1 MFYRIL
7 IFVLVLVSC
16 SPTSIYNPSIFMS
29 QAWIENTILDC
40 ILKECYLCSLKITN
54 KPVVSLFAGTGVAA
68 SVDGTTSTASFKT
81 PFGLEVDTSGNIY
94 VSDQINNLIRKI
106 DPSGNVKTL
115 STNLPLQD
123 PSGIKFDPLTGDKY
137 VSCKDSNQIYK
148 IDSTEQFSLFAG
160 SSSDLSGLQN
170 GDRLNS
176 LFDSPFF
183 MDIDPERNLYVGELS
198 NHTIR
203 KINLNS
209 GTVSTLSGGI
219 SGYLDGDL
227 ASARFKSPLGIAYNR
242 KMNSLLA
249 ADIQDHRIR
258 KIDLKNSTVSTL
270 LGNGIGADVDGNGT
284 NASFFGPAFISIDN
298 SGYMFVSDA
307 NSNRIRIVD
316 PLLNVST
323 IDHTFMEI
331 GTVKVDCL
339 NQRLLVA
346 DSSANQ
352 IFQVK
357 FE

>member
-7 IFVLVLVSC
+7 IFILVLISC
-16 SPTSIYNPSIFMS
+16 SPSSVYNPSIFMS

-54 KPVVSLFAGTGVAA
+54 KPIVSLFAGTGAA
-68 SVDGTTSTASFKT
+68 VSVDGTTSTASFKT
-81 PFGLEVDTSGNIY
+81 PFGLEVDTSGNIF
-94 VSDQINNLIRKI
+94 VSDQTANLIRKI

-115 STNLPLQD
+115 STNLPLED
-123 PSGIKFDPLTGDKY
+123 PSGIKFDPFTGDKY
-137 VSCKDSNQIYK
+137 VSCKDSSQIYK
-148 IDSTEQFSLFAG
+148 IDSMEQFSLFAG
-160 SSSDLSGLQN
+160 SSSGSSSLQN

-176 LFDSPFF
+176 LFNGPFF
-183 MDIDPERNLYVGELS
+183 MDIDPERNLYVGELG

-203 KINLNS
+203 KIDLNS
-209 GTVSTLSGGI
+209 GNVSTLSGGI

-227 ASARFKSPLGIAYNR
+227 ASARFKSPLGIAYDH
-242 KMNSLLA
+242 KTDSLLA

-258 KIDLKNSTVSTL
+258 KIDLKTSTVSTL
-270 LGNGIGADVDGNGT
+270 LGNGVGVDVDGNGT
-284 NASFFGPAFISIDN
+284 NASFFGPAFISLDN

-323 IDHTFMEI
+323 IAHTFMSI
-331 GTVKVDCL
+331 GVVKVDCL
-339 NQRLLVA
+339 NQRLLVT

>member
-7 IFVLVLVSC
+7 ISILVLISC
-16 SPTSIYNPSIFMS
+16 SPSSVYNPSIFMS

-54 KPVVSLFAGTGVAA
+54 KPIVSLFAGTGAA
-68 SVDGTTSTASFKT
+68 VSVDGTTSTASFKT
-81 PFGLEVDTSGNIY
+81 PFGLEVDTSGNIF
-94 VSDQINNLIRKI
+94 VSDQAANLIRKI

-115 STNLPLQD
+115 STNLPLED
-123 PSGIKFDPLTGDKY
+123 PSGIKFDPFTGDKY
-137 VSCKDSNQIYK
+137 VSCKDSSQIYK
-148 IDSTEQFSLFAG
+148 IDSMEQFSLFAG
-160 SSSDLSGLQN
+160 SSSGSSSLQN

-176 LFDSPFF
+176 LFNGPFF
-183 MDIDPERNLYVGELS
+183 MDIDPERNLYVGELG

-203 KINLNS
+203 KIDLNS
-209 GTVSTLSGGI
+209 GNVSTLSGGI

-227 ASARFKSPLGIAYNR
+227 ASARFKSPLGIAYNH
-242 KMNSLLA
+242 KTDSLLA

-258 KIDLKNSTVSTL
+258 KINLKTSTVSTL
-270 LGNGIGADVDGNGT
+270 LGNGVGMDVDGNGT
-284 NASFFGPAFISIDN
+284 NASFFGPAFISLDN

-323 IDHTFMEI
+323 IAHTFMSI
-331 GTVKVDCL
+331 GVVKVDCL
-339 NQRLLVA
+339 NQRLLVT

>member
-7 IFVLVLVSC
+7 ISILVLISC
-16 SPTSIYNPSIFMS
+16 SPSSVYNPSIFMS

-54 KPVVSLFAGTGVAA
+54 KPIVSLFAGTGAA
-68 SVDGTTSTASFKT
+68 VSVDGTTSTASFKT
-81 PFGLEVDTSGNIY
+81 PFGLEVDTSGNIF
-94 VSDQINNLIRKI
+94 VSDQTANLIRKI

-115 STNLPLQD
+115 STNLPLED
-123 PSGIKFDPLTGDKY
+123 PSGIKFDPFTGDKY
-137 VSCKDSNQIYK
+137 VSCKDSSQIYK
-148 IDSTEQFSLFAG
+148 IDSMEQFSLFAG
-160 SSSDLSGLQN
+160 SSSGSSSLQN

-176 LFDSPFF
+176 LFNGPFF
-183 MDIDPERNLYVGELS
+183 MDIDPERNLYVGELG

-203 KINLNS
+203 KIDLNS
-209 GTVSTLSGGI
+209 GNVSTLSGGI

-227 ASARFKSPLGIAYNR
+227 ASARFKSPLGIAYNH
-242 KMNSLLA
+242 KTDSLLA

-258 KIDLKNSTVSTL
+258 KIDLKTSTVSTL
-270 LGNGIGADVDGNGT
+270 LGNGVGMDVDGNGT
-284 NASFFGPAFISIDN
+284 NASFFGPAFISLDN

-323 IDHTFMEI
+323 IAHTFMSI
-331 GTVKVDCL
+331 GVVKVDCL
-339 NQRLLVA
+339 NQRLLVT

>member
-1 MFYRIL
+1 
-7 IFVLVLVSC
+7 
-16 SPTSIYNPSIFMS
+16 
-29 QAWIENTILDC
+29 
-40 ILKECYLCSLKITN
+40 
-54 KPVVSLFAGTGVAA
+54 
-68 SVDGTTSTASFKT
+68 
-81 PFGLEVDTSGNIY
+81 
-94 VSDQINNLIRKI
+94 
-106 DPSGNVKTL
+106 
-115 STNLPLQD
+115 
-123 PSGIKFDPLTGDKY
+123 
-137 VSCKDSNQIYK
+137 
-148 IDSTEQFSLFAG
+148 
-160 SSSDLSGLQN
+160 
-170 GDRLNS
+170 
-176 LFDSPFF
+176 

-346 DSSANQ
+346 DSRANQ

>member
-7 IFVLVLVSC
+7 IFILVLISC
-16 SPTSIYNPSIFMS
+16 SPSSVYNPSIFMS

-54 KPVVSLFAGTGVAA
+54 KPIVSLFAGTGAA
-68 SVDGTTSTASFKT
+68 VSVDGTTSTASFKT
-81 PFGLEVDTSGNIY
+81 PFGLEVDTSGNIF
-94 VSDQINNLIRKI
+94 VSDQTANLIRKI

-115 STNLPLQD
+115 STNLPLED
-123 PSGIKFDPLTGDKY
+123 PSGIKFDPFTGDKY
-137 VSCKDSNQIYK
+137 VSCKDSSQIYK
-148 IDSTEQFSLFAG
+148 IDSMEQFSLFAG
-160 SSSDLSGLQN
+160 SSSGSSSLQN

-176 LFDSPFF
+176 LFNGPFF
-183 MDIDPERNLYVGELS
+183 MDIDPERNLYVGELG

-203 KINLNS
+203 KIDLNS
-209 GTVSTLSGGI
+209 GNVSTLSGGI

-227 ASARFKSPLGIAYNR
+227 ASARFKSPLGIAYNH
-242 KMNSLLA
+242 KTDSLLA

-258 KIDLKNSTVSTL
+258 KINLKTSTVSTL
-270 LGNGIGADVDGNGT
+270 LGNGVGVDVDGNGT
-284 NASFFGPAFISIDN
+284 NASFFGPAFISLDN

-323 IDHTFMEI
+323 IAHTFMSI
-331 GTVKVDCL
+331 GVVKVDCL
-339 NQRLLVA
+339 NQRLLVT

>member
-7 IFVLVLVSC
+7 ISILVLISC
-16 SPTSIYNPSIFMS
+16 SPSSVYNPSIFMS

-54 KPVVSLFAGTGVAA
+54 KPVVSLFAGTGAA
-68 SVDGTTSTASFKT
+68 VSVDGTTSTASFKT
-81 PFGLEVDTSGNIY
+81 PFGLEIDTSGNIF
-94 VSDQINNLIRKI
+94 VSDQTANLIRKI

-115 STNLPLQD
+115 STNLPLED
-123 PSGIKFDPLTGDKY
+123 PSGIKFDPFTGNKY
-137 VSCKDSNQIYK
+137 VSCKDSSQIYK
-148 IDSTEQFSLFAG
+148 IDSMEQFSLFAG
-160 SSSDLSGLQN
+160 SSSGSSSLQN

-176 LFDSPFF
+176 LFNGPFF
-183 MDIDPERNLYVGELS
+183 MDIDPERNLYVGELG

-203 KINLNS
+203 KIDLNS
-209 GTVSTLSGGI
+209 GNVSTLSGGI

-227 ASARFKSPLGIAYNR
+227 ASARFKSPLGIAYSH
-242 KMNSLLA
+242 KTDSLLA

-258 KIDLKNSTVSTL
+258 KIDLKTSTVSTL
-270 LGNGIGADVDGNGT
+270 LGNGVGVDVDGNGT
-284 NASFFGPAFISIDN
+284 NASFFGPAFISLDN

-323 IDHTFMEI
+323 IAHTFMSI
-331 GTVKVDCL
+331 GVVKVDCL
-339 NQRLLVA
+339 NQRLLVT

>member
-7 IFVLVLVSC
+7 IFILVLISC
-16 SPTSIYNPSIFMS
+16 SPSSVYNPSIFMS

-54 KPVVSLFAGTGVAA
+54 KPIVSLFAGTGAA
-68 SVDGTTSTASFKT
+68 VSVDGTTSTASFKT
-81 PFGLEVDTSGNIY
+81 PFGLEVDTSGNIF
-94 VSDQINNLIRKI
+94 VSDQTANLIRKI

-115 STNLPLQD
+115 STNLLLED
-123 PSGIKFDPLTGDKY
+123 PSGIKFDPFTGDKY
-137 VSCKDSNQIYK
+137 VSCKDSSQIYK
-148 IDSTEQFSLFAG
+148 IDSMEQFSLFAG
-160 SSSDLSGLQN
+160 SSSGSNSLQN

-176 LFDSPFF
+176 LFNGPFF
-183 MDIDPERNLYVGELS
+183 MDIDPERNLYVGELG

-203 KINLNS
+203 KIDLNS
-209 GTVSTLSGGI
+209 GNVSTLSGGI

-227 ASARFKSPLGIAYNR
+227 ASARFKSPLGIAYDH
-242 KMNSLLA
+242 KTDSLLA

-258 KIDLKNSTVSTL
+258 KINLKTSTVSTL
-270 LGNGIGADVDGNGT
+270 LGNGVGADVDGNGT
-284 NASFFGPAFISIDN
+284 NASFFGPAFISLDN

-316 PLLNVST
+316 PFLNVST
-323 IDHTFMEI
+323 IAHTFMSI
-331 GTVKVDCL
+331 GVVKVDCL

>member
-7 IFVLVLVSC
+7 ISILVLISC
-16 SPTSIYNPSIFMS
+16 SPSSVYNPSIFMS

-54 KPVVSLFAGTGVAA
+54 KPIVSLFAGTGAA
-68 SVDGTTSTASFKT
+68 VSVDGTTSTASFKT
-81 PFGLEVDTSGNIY
+81 PFGLEIDTSGNIF
-94 VSDQINNLIRKI
+94 VSDQTANLIRKI

-115 STNLPLQD
+115 STNLPLED
-123 PSGIKFDPLTGDKY
+123 PSGIKFDPFTGDKY
-137 VSCKDSNQIYK
+137 VSCKDSSQIYK
-148 IDSTEQFSLFAG
+148 IDSMEQFSLFAG
-160 SSSDLSGLQN
+160 SSSGSSSLQN

-176 LFDSPFF
+176 LFNGPFF
-183 MDIDPERNLYVGELS
+183 MDIDPERNLYVGELG

-203 KINLNS
+203 KIDLNS
-209 GTVSTLSGGI
+209 GNVSTLSGGI

-227 ASARFKSPLGIAYNR
+227 ASARFKSPLGIAYNH
-242 KMNSLLA
+242 KTDSLLA

-258 KIDLKNSTVSTL
+258 KINLKTSTVSTL
-270 LGNGIGADVDGNGT
+270 LGNGVGVDVDGNGT
-284 NASFFGPAFISIDN
+284 NASFFGPAFISLDN

-323 IDHTFMEI
+323 IAHTFMSI
-331 GTVKVDCL
+331 GVVKVDCL
-339 NQRLLVA
+339 NQRLLVT

>member
-7 IFVLVLVSC
+7 ISILVLISC
-16 SPTSIYNPSIFMS
+16 SPSSVYNPSIFMS

-54 KPVVSLFAGTGVAA
+54 KPVVSLFAGTGAA
-68 SVDGTTSTASFKT
+68 VSVDGTTSTASFKT
-81 PFGLEVDTSGNIY
+81 PFGLEIDTSGNIF
-94 VSDQINNLIRKI
+94 VSDQTANLIRKI

-115 STNLPLQD
+115 STNLPLED
-123 PSGIKFDPLTGDKY
+123 PSGIKFDPFTGDKY
-137 VSCKDSNQIYK
+137 VSCKDSSQIYK
-148 IDSTEQFSLFAG
+148 IDSMEQFSLFAG
-160 SSSDLSGLQN
+160 SSSGSSSLQN

-176 LFDSPFF
+176 LFNGPFF
-183 MDIDPERNLYVGELS
+183 MDIDPERNLYVGELG

-203 KINLNS
+203 KIDLNS
-209 GTVSTLSGGI
+209 GNVSTLSGGI

-227 ASARFKSPLGIAYNR
+227 ASARFKSPLGIAYNH
-242 KMNSLLA
+242 KTDSLLA

-258 KIDLKNSTVSTL
+258 KINLKTSTVSTL
-270 LGNGIGADVDGNGT
+270 LGNGVGVDVDGNGT
-284 NASFFGPAFISIDN
+284 NASFFGPAFISLDN

-323 IDHTFMEI
+323 IAHTFMSI
-331 GTVKVDCL
+331 GVVKVDCL
-339 NQRLLVA
+339 NQRLLVT

>member
-7 IFVLVLVSC
+7 ISILVLISC
-16 SPTSIYNPSIFMS
+16 SPSSVYNPSIFMS

-54 KPVVSLFAGTGVAA
+54 KPIVSLFAGTGAA
-68 SVDGTTSTASFKT
+68 VSVDGTTSTASFKT
-81 PFGLEVDTSGNIY
+81 PFGLEVDTSGNIF
-94 VSDQINNLIRKI
+94 VSDQMANLIRKI

-115 STNLPLQD
+115 STNLPLED
-123 PSGIKFDPLTGDKY
+123 PSGIKFDPFTGDKY
-137 VSCKDSNQIYK
+137 VSCKDSSQIYK
-148 IDSTEQFSLFAG
+148 IDSMEQFSLFAG
-160 SSSDLSGLQN
+160 SSSGSSSLQN

-176 LFDSPFF
+176 LFNGPFF
-183 MDIDPERNLYVGELS
+183 MDIDPERNLYVGELG

-203 KINLNS
+203 KIDLNS
-209 GTVSTLSGGI
+209 GNVSTLSGGI

-227 ASARFKSPLGIAYNR
+227 ASARFKSPLGIAYDH
-242 KMNSLLA
+242 KTDSLLA

-258 KIDLKNSTVSTL
+258 KINLKTSTVSTL
-270 LGNGIGADVDGNGT
+270 LGNGVGADVDGNGT
-284 NASFFGPAFISIDN
+284 NASFFGPAFISLDN

-316 PLLNVST
+316 PFLNVST
-323 IDHTFMEI
+323 IAHTFMSI
-331 GTVKVDCL
+331 GVVKVDCL

>member
-7 IFVLVLVSC
+7 ISILVLISC
-16 SPTSIYNPSIFMS
+16 SPSSVYNPSIFMS

-54 KPVVSLFAGTGVAA
+54 KPVVSLFAGTGAA
-68 SVDGTTSTASFKT
+68 VSVDGTTSTASFKT
-81 PFGLEVDTSGNIY
+81 PFGLEVDTSGNIF
-94 VSDQINNLIRKI
+94 VSDQTANLIRKI

-115 STNLPLQD
+115 STNLPLED
-123 PSGIKFDPLTGDKY
+123 PSGIKFDPFTGDKY
-137 VSCKDSNQIYK
+137 VSCKDSSQIYK
-148 IDSTEQFSLFAG
+148 IDSMEQFSLFAG
-160 SSSDLSGLQN
+160 SSSGSSSLQN

-176 LFDSPFF
+176 LFNGPFF
-183 MDIDPERNLYVGELS
+183 MDIDPERNLYVGELG

-203 KINLNS
+203 KIDLNS
-209 GTVSTLSGGI
+209 GNVSTLSGGI

-227 ASARFKSPLGIAYNR
+227 ASARFKSPLGIAYNH
-242 KMNSLLA
+242 KTDSLLA

-258 KIDLKNSTVSTL
+258 KINLKTSTVSTL
-270 LGNGIGADVDGNGT
+270 LGNGVGMDVDGNGT
-284 NASFFGPAFISIDN
+284 NASFFGPAFISLDN

-323 IDHTFMEI
+323 IAHTFMSI
-331 GTVKVDCL
+331 GVVKVDCL
-339 NQRLLVA
+339 NQRLLVT